1 MPCFALVVVHAVMRF
16 CSVIDIEL
24 HPYFVTYLP
33 IQLLECVRIWG
44 GISLFRGYD
53 PMVRKEKYS
62 LLSAPREIGSN
73 VSNKILS
80 NSSFVRTL
88 PFETIHLVQ
97 FRKRF

>member
-1 MPCFALVVVHAVMRF
+1 MHF

-33 IQLLECVRIWG
+33 IQSLECVRIWG
-44 GISLFRGYD
+44 GISLLREYD

-62 LLSAPREIGSN
+62 HLSAPREIRSN
-73 VSNKILS
+73 VSNKILC

-88 PFETIHLVQ
+88 PFEALHLAR